1 MPPWLLKMVILLLFN
16 FLCFFRWSYG
26 VVMWEIG
33 TLGDYQFLYIY
44 IYIYIL
50 HPALRLICMV
60 VLVSTSLHSLL

>member
-1 MPPWLLKMVILLLFN
+1 
-16 FLCFFRWSYG
+16 
-26 VVMWEIG
+26 MWEIG